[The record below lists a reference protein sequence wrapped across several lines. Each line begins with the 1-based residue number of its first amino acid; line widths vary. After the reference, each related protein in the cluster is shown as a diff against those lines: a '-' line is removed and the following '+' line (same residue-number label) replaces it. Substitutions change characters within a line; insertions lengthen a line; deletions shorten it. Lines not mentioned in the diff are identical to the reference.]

1 MILFASFIV
10 SMLVSTLLIP
20 AVKRFAFRFGF
31 VDKPNSRK
39 VHSHPMAR
47 IGGLA
52 FILGALAP
60 LLIWLPL
67 DRAVIAYSAG
77 ALLIIV
83 LALLDDK
90 YDLSPL
96 VKLVVQSI
104 AAGIAIYFG
113 DLGVHQFHL
122 FWFDFTLSSYSSI
135 AVTVIFILTVINGVN
150 FSDGLDGLAGGMALL
165 SLVALM
171 MLSYRVGA
179 SDIVLICT
187 VLAGGLLGFLL
198 YNSHPAQVF
207 MGEVGS
213 QFLGYSL
220 AVLTVYLTQ
229 AKTHIYSAFM
239 PLLLIGLPLIDLL
252 IVVLVRLVRKKSLFS
267 ADRSHIHHRLL
278 DMNLKQHGS
287 VFVLYLL
294 QCISIGMALAFRF
307 EGDTFVLFLFGIFTL
322 TIGGLFFIWETRGIP
337 GVRYVNAFIEG
348 PVNRLNKHVVRLDL
362 GEWVQ
367 LISALA
373 IIGYLLAG
381 VIAVEAVGLKEGL
394 ISVILFLFL
403 AFFNSKPANERFPGF
418 FIRFILYLCTS
429 GILFYVYLESSL
441 IVDHKLGIDAFFIML
456 SLLILFGV
464 HFSDDDRLTPR
475 PIDFLLILLVLILPA
490 TSNER
495 YGEQIYWMVAIH
507 LLVLFYGI
515 EFVLLSYQGG
525 KVVKYI
531 QYWFAIPLGVFA
543 IRGVMAI

>member
-10 SMLVSTLLIP
+10 SMLVTTLIIP
-20 AVKRFAFRFGF
+20 AVKKLAFRFDF

-39 VHSHPMAR
+39 VHTHPMAR

-52 FILGALAP
+52 IILGALVP
-60 LLIWLPL
+60 LLIWLPF
-67 DRAVIAYSAG
+67 DRAVMAYSVG
-77 ALLIIV
+77 ALLVIV

-96 VKLVVQSI
+96 LKLAVQS
-104 AAGIAIYFG
+104 AAAIIAILFG

-122 FWFDFTLSSYSSI
+122 FWFEFTLSAHTSF
-135 AVTVIFILTVINGVN
+135 AVTIIFILTVINGVN

-239 PLLLIGLPLIDLL
+239 PLLLIGLPLVDLL
-252 IVVLVRLVRKKSLFS
+252 VVVLGRLIRKKSPFT

-278 DMNLKQHGS
+278 DMSLEQHGS
-287 VFVLYLL
+287 VFILYLL
-294 QCISIGMALAFRF
+294 QCVSIGMALAFRF
-307 EGDTFVLFLFGIFTL
+307 EGDTFVLFLFVMFTL
-322 TIGGLFFIWETRGIP
+322 MVGSFLISWETRGIP
-337 GVRYVNAFIEG
+337 GLRYINRFIDG
-348 PVNRLNKHVVRLDL
+348 PVRSLNNYVVRLDL
-362 GEWVQ
+362 EKWVQ
-367 LISALA
+367 LLSAFA
-373 IIGYLLAG
+373 IVAYLLSG
-381 VIAVEAVGLKEGL
+381 VLIIDRVGLKEGL
-394 ISVILFLFL
+394 ISVVLFLLLVFYQ
-403 AFFNSKPANERFPGF
+403 SKPSSEKFPGF
-418 FIRFILYLCTS
+418 FIRFIFYLCTS
-429 GILFYVYLESSL
+429 GILFYVYIESSV
-441 IVDHKLGIDAFFIML
+441 IADHKLGIDAFFIML
-456 SLLILFGV
+456 SLIIFFGI
-464 HFSDDDRLTPR
+464 HFSNDSRLTPR
-475 PIDFLLILLVLILPA
+475 PIDFLVILLVLILPA
-490 TSNER
+490 TSNEG
-495 YGEQIYWMVAIH
+495 YGDQVYWMVSIH

-515 EFVLLSYQGG
+515 ELVLLSYQGTTMMRY
-525 KVVKYI
+525 V
-531 QYWFAIPLGVFA
+531 QYMFAIPLSVLA
-543 IRGVMAI
+543 VRGIMSF